1 MKDPFYLGPKRSKHY
16 NPNYGFEPYWMGGSW
31 VFDRLDKTTAKPTN
45 SICGNQ
51 CPEMYILFGTVCA
64 RNVLYE
70 RKQFKNYC
78 DLLNE
83 DCTGRSIQITTLQV
97 HSQQQQYPENLQDLF
112 GSKTTKLFNPN
123 YGYEPYWADGSWV
136 FQNKELPPGVT
147 TTIHYVMSVKEN

>member
-83 DCTGRSIQITTLQV
+83 DCTGRSKK
-97 HSQQQQYPENLQDLF
+97 PEV
-112 GSKTTKLFNPN
+112 G
-123 YGYEPYWADGSWV
+123 
-136 FQNKELPPGVT
+136 KESIPT
-147 TTIHYVMSVKEN
+147 